1 MKIKESELSID
12 LLGKSGL
19 QMIFKPYQQ
28 YLLEHIWDNV
38 SIDEPIGSGKSHAF
52 IQKTDDKKSKA
63 SVINFLNDMVEEGI
77 LGWHDR
83 TGKGGHHRLYYPLM
97 TEHQFWKHIAKN
109 VHMKLVEAS
118 DDKNIFS

>member
-12 LLGKSGL
+12 LGKSGL
-19 QMIFKPYQQ
+19 PMLFKPYQQ
-28 YLLEHIWDNV
+28 YLLEHIWDKV

-52 IQKTDDKKSKA
+52 IQTTDDKKSRA
-63 SVINFLNDMVEEGI
+63 AVIFFLNNMVDEGI

-83 TGKGGHHRLYYPLM
+83 TGKGGHHREYYPLM
-97 TEHQFWKHIAKN
+97 TEHQFWEHVAEN
-109 VHMKLVEAS
+109 VNMKLVAAS